1 MWIIG
6 WYSLVRATFASW
18 DKELGFSLIYTYCIW
33 GFNTHLLYSTSQHLS
48 TFLNADWEVTTLH
61 WSATLWPS
69 PGV

>member
-33 GFNTHLLYSTSQHLS
+33 GFNTHYFCFTVHRSI
-48 TFLNADWEVTTLH
+48 F
-61 WSATLWPS
+61 P
-69 PGV
+69 PF